1 MRGRSRKKKP
11 DSAFKTWTVEALTDL
26 LVGIILLV
34 IQKLFF

>member
-11 DSAFKTWTVEALTDL
+11 DSAVKTWLVGALTDL
-26 LVGIILLV
+26 FVGIILLV